1 MSSVDNTPI
10 SAAETATFLLEI
22 GTEELPSGSV
32 AAAVEQLKYTLDA
45 RLSAE
50 RLSTPEMVLETFA
63 TPRRLTL
70 IARTLRR
77 HQADQAVEVRGPGI
91 KAAFDAS
98 GTPTKAAQGF
108 AAKQGIPVEA
118 LEVVGEYVVARTTK
132 AGRPAA
138 DVLAE
143 IVPDLL
149 KNVTFGKFMRWGAG
163 NYRFGRPLRRFVA
176 LLDTDVVPFTVEG
189 ISSGRETVGH
199 RFLFENKIVS
209 IESPETYAAQLRAA
223 FVEPD
228 PAARRTQI
236 IAQAHALAESI
247 GGKAVLPD
255 ALVDENVF
263 LTEWVTDVLGS
274 FEAEYLSLP
283 RPVLETAMKKHQRF
297 FPVEGPDAAL
307 LPNFIAVRSGGDAH
321 LPIVRSGYEGVLAS
335 RFNDAKFFY
344 DHDRQ
349 TTLAEKTQRTER
361 IVFQEKLGTLAA
373 KTQRLQ
379 SLLGAT
385 GLSDWTSD
393 PAATH
398 RAAHLAKTDL
408 ATEIVMELPALQGV
422 MGREFAR
429 RDGEPVAVAEALL
442 EQYLPR
448 TAGDA
453 LPQTSVGTALSLA
466 DRVDTLVGYM
476 RFVGAE
482 PKGSSDPF
490 GLKRAAGA
498 IVDLL
503 ARDRNL
509 PALSVLL
516 QAATDAYLTQGLTPA
531 PKEGN
536 LLALVEVRLRGVL
549 EERGARYDLVDALLA
564 SPWDNIASVVA
575 RAEVLSTEVFT
586 ENGLAT
592 VQAATRVRNILR
604 SVKEPIS
611 DALPDVDTLTTMEE
625 KTLRTF
631 LDTVI
636 PEVEN
641 ELREGDYTDAFA
653 TLAALSDP
661 INRFFDGV
669 LVMAEDPDVRQARLS
684 LLAAADRLYLPL
696 ADFSKLITE

>member
-1 MSSVDNTPI
+1 MSSAETTTFSP
-10 SAAETATFLLEI
+10 AETATFLLEI

-32 AAAVEQLKYTLDA
+32 AAAVDQLKNALDA
-45 RLSAE
+45 RLATE
-50 RLSTPEMVLETFA
+50 RLSTAETVLETFA

-70 IARTLRR
+70 IARVLRR
-77 HQADQAVEVRGPGI
+77 HQADQAVEARGPGI

-98 GTPTKAAQGF
+98 GAPTKAAQGF

-118 LEVVGEYVVARTTK
+118 LEVVGEYVVAKTTR
-132 AGRPAA
+132 AGRPAG

-199 RFLFENKIVS
+199 RFLFENKTVS
-209 IESPETYAAQLRAA
+209 IDSPDTYAAQLRAA

-228 PAARRTQI
+228 PAVRRVQI
-236 IAQAHALAESI
+236 LEQANALADSI
-247 GGKAVLPD
+247 GGKAVLPE
-255 ALVDENVF
+255 ALVDENVY

-274 FEAEYLSLP
+274 FEADYLSLP

-297 FPVEGPDAAL
+297 FPVEGPNAAL

-349 TTLAEKTQRTER
+349 TPLAEKTQRTER

-373 KTQRLQ
+373 KTQRLV

-385 GLSDWTSD
+385 GLLDWTGD
-393 PAATH
+393 AAAAH

-429 RDGEPVAVAEALL
+429 MDGEPLAVAEALL

-453 LPQTSVGTALSLA
+453 LPQTPVGTALSLA

-516 QAATDAYLTQGLTPA
+516 AAATEAYLAQGLTPA
-531 PKEGN
+531 AKEGN
-536 LLALVEVRLRGVL
+536 LPALVEVRLRGVL
-549 EERGARYDLVDALLA
+549 EELGARYDLVDALLA

-575 RAEVLSTEVFT
+575 RAEVLSTEIFT

-611 DALPDVDTLTTMEE
+611 ADLPAADVLTTAEE
-625 KTLRTF
+625 RTLHSF
-631 LDTVI
+631 LDTVT
-636 PEVEN
+636 PEAEN
-641 ELREGDYTDAFA
+641 ALEAGDYADAFA
-653 TLAALSDP
+653 TLAALSEP
-661 INRFFDGV
+661 VNRFFDSV
-669 LVMAEDPDVRQARLS
+669 LVMAEDPAIRQARLS
-684 LLAAADRLYLPL
+684 LLAAADRLYFRL
-696 ADFSKLITE
+696 ADFSKLILE